1 MSNHVN
7 DIDLDKIDLVTL
19 KKLADAASEKF
30 RTRKQDELKNMVA
43 DFLAQAKAIGYSSA
57 DVLAEIK
64 GKGVSSAPGGK
75 RGRAPRADKGS
86 VTPPKYRGPN
96 GELWSGRGQPPN
108 WMKPYLAAGKT
119 KADFLI
125 AKP

>member
-1 MSNHVN
+1 MSNVN

-64 GKGVSSAPGGK
+64 GRGASASAGGK
-75 RGRAPRADKGS
+75 RGRPPGPTRARSPRPSTAVPTVNFGAGAGS
-86 VTPPKYRGPN
+86 PPTG
-96 GELWSGRGQPPN
+96 
-108 WMKPYLAAGKT
+108 
-119 KADFLI
+119 
-125 AKP
+125 